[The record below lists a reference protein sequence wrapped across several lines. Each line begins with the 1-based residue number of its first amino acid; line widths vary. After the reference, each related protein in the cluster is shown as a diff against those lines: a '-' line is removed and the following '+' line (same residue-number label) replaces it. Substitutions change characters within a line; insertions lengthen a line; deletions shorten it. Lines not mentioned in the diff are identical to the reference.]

1 MPLARGP
8 NDGIRLP
15 LAAIPSFDIR
25 REHLIGHEFEA
36 DLIGMVGHWTV
47 TELSFEKKQL
57 IVGLQRLVI
66 SHQT

>member
-36 DLIGMVGHWTV
+36 DLIG
-47 TELSFEKKQL
+47 
-57 IVGLQRLVI
+57 IVV
-66 SHQT
+66 HY